1 MRPLPTLRQ
10 LRYLVTV
17 AETLHFGKAAD
28 LCFVTQSTLSAG
40 IQELETLLGITLIE
54 RQSRRKVV
62 LTPLGN
68 ELVERARAILADT
81 EALVDAAQAGAHPLV
96 GDLRLGV
103 IPTIGPY
110 VLPKVLSVARRSYPD
125 LKLYLREEQTAR
137 VLDDLAAGR
146 IDCGLIAL
154 PFETGDLMVREL
166 WREDVVAVLPA
177 DHPLASQRT
186 LSDADLAAT
195 DLLMLEDGHCLRD
208 HALQACAL
216 RKPKDNEAFQA
227 TSLGTLVQM
236 VGSGLGVTLIPR
248 TAINV
253 EVNNDLPVVV
263 RDLSNSRVARSLAMV
278 WRPVNPRGRDFD
290 LLADMIMANPPSGIL
305 LSGGKRTA

>member
-40 IQELETLLGITLIE
+40 IQELETLLGVTLIE

-62 LTPLGN
+62 LTPLGG
-68 ELVERARAILADT
+68 ELVERARAILADS
-81 EALVDAAQAGAHPLV
+81 EALVDAAQAGTHPLV

-110 VLPKVLSVARRSYPD
+110 VLPKVLSIARRSYPN

-154 PFETGDLMVREL
+154 PFDTGDLTVREL
-166 WREDVVAVLPA
+166 WREDVVAVIPA
-177 DHPLASQRT
+177 DHPLAAKGA
-186 LSDADLAAT
+186 LGDEDLASAE
-195 DLLMLEDGHCLRD
+195 LMMLEDGHCLRD
-208 HALQACAL
+208 HALQACGL
-216 RKPKDNEAFQA
+216 RKPRDNEAFQA

-236 VGSGLGVTLIPR
+236 VGSGLGITLIPR
-248 TAINV
+248 TAIPV
-253 EVNNDLPVVV
+253 EVNHDLPVVV
-263 RDLSNSRVARSLAMV
+263 RDLAGFRPARTLAMV
-278 WRPVNPRGRDFD
+278 WRPANPRGRDFG
-290 LLADMIMANPPSGIL
+290 LLSDMILSNPPAGIL
-305 LSGGKRTA
+305 PISGRAKG

>member
-40 IQELETLLGITLIE
+40 IQELETLLGVTLIE

-62 LTPLGN
+62 LTPLGHD
-68 ELVERARAILADT
+68 LVERARAILADS
-81 EALVDAAQAGAHPLV
+81 EALVDAAQAGTHPLV
-96 GDLRLGV
+96 GDLRLGI

-110 VLPKVLSVARRSYPD
+110 VLPKVLAAVRRSYPQ

-137 VLDDLAAGR
+137 VLDDLNAGR

-154 PFETGDLMVREL
+154 PFETGDLAVREL
-166 WREDVVAVLPA
+166 WREDVVAVIPA
-177 DHPLASQRT
+177 DHPLAHQST
-186 LSDADLAAT
+186 LTDQDLASAE
-195 DLLMLEDGHCLRD
+195 LMLLEDGHCLRD
-208 HALQACAL
+208 HALQACSL

-236 VGSGLGVTLIPR
+236 VGSGLGITLIPR
-248 TAINV
+248 TAITV
-253 EVNNDLPVVV
+253 EVNHDLPVVV
-263 RDLSNSRVARSLAMV
+263 RDLAESRPARSLAVV
-278 WRPVNPRGRDFD
+278 WRPANPRGRDFS
-290 LLADMIMANPPSGIL
+290 LLADIMTANPPHGIL
-305 LSGGKRTA
+305 PLLPKKG